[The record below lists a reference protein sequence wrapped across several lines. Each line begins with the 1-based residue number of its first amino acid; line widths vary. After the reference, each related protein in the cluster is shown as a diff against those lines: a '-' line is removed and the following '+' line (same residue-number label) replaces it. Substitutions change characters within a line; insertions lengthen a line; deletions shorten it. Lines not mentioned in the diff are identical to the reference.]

1 MGDDSSH
8 TASESFDGCET
19 RRGGNMIAAVIVAW
33 LLLNVAI
40 AGWLTWVR
48 IVRPDREKL
57 QRERERQSIG
67 AGFPLARR
75 RKARTELRPAQSS

>member
-1 MGDDSSH
+1 
-8 TASESFDGCET
+8 
-19 RRGGNMIAAVIVAW
+19 MITAVIVAW

-57 QRERERQSIG
+57 RRERERQLIG
-67 AGFPLARR
+67 DGFPVR
-75 RKARTELRPAQSS
+75 